1 MINKQNFT
9 LPDLVA
15 LYSKPYDEAMER
27 WRAIGAIDKAAH
39 ILEMTRDC
47 LLGLNITAKP
57 MFLRI
62 PMANII
68 GGPAMQMMFAVA
80 LFVLFAL

>member
-1 MINKQNFT
+1 
-9 LPDLVA
+9 
-15 LYSKPYDEAMER
+15 
-27 WRAIGAIDKAAH
+27 
-39 ILEMTRDC
+39 MTGIRS
-47 LLGLNITAKP
+47 NITAKP

-68 GGPAMQMMFAVA
+68 GEPAMQMMFAVA